1 MQVSI
6 RMNTK
11 RLGRRTG
18 GSGHYNLLITG
29 ILGQHP
35 DVSNSRQPHKLGR
48 FHKPTARAGDS
59 DVELNG
65 QLRSLPM
72 EPELA
77 RECLSNLLFAGL
89 YARPGAGQCLCRLEP
104 PP

>member
-1 MQVSI
+1 MLLMVPTVASIDTSYLLVGRTVTVTPLQVSI

-48 FHKPTARAGDS
+48 FHKPTATCGRFG
-59 DVELNG
+59 
-65 QLRSLPM
+65 R
-72 EPELA
+72 
-77 RECLSNLLFAGL
+77 
-89 YARPGAGQCLCRLEP
+89 
-104 PP
+104 